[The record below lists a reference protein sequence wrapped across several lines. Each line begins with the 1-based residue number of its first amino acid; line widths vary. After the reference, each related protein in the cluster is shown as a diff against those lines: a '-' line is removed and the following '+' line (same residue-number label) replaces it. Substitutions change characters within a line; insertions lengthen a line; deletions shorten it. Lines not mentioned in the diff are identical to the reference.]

1 MIIQPTLDIPPDIE
15 AGLKSGSL
23 IRYGGVVRDRMGNIV
38 KHLKEVPSP
47 AKSQGAVGHVA
58 ASVKRPWI
66 IITATALGAI
76 AVGVTAMIATRKR
89 EETGKPE
96 VPECVETYDASLRV
110 YLEAVREG
118 SLDAGI
124 IGQLISDLDAVKAY
138 SDNGNIAID
147 FSAGQSETLVNLV
160 VDYTR
165 KLAEENSVELG
176 ELQGR
181 ASASENDA
189 VVDLRRHLEVQR
201 QIFTGAA

>member
-1 MIIQPTLDIPPDIE
+1 MIIQPTFDIPPDIE
-15 AGLKSGSL
+15 AGLNSGDL

-38 KHLKEVPSP
+38 KHLKEVPGS
-47 AKSQGAVGHVA
+47 ANSQESLGRVA
-58 ASVKRPWI
+58 ASVKRPWV
-66 IITATALGAI
+66 IITAAALSAV
-76 AVGVTAMIATRKR
+76 AVGVTAVIAARKR

-96 VPECVETYDASLRV
+96 VADCVENYNISLRA

-118 SLDAGI
+118 NLDADI

-138 SDNGNIAID
+138 SSNGSITVG
-147 FSAGQSETLVNLV
+147 FSTEQSETLVNLV

-165 KLAEENSVELG
+165 KLAEANSVELN
-176 ELQGR
+176 EIQGQ
-181 ASASENDA
+181 APASENDT